1 MLHICLL
8 AGPSHG
14 EPVKIVSVI
23 NYKGGVGKTTVTAN
37 LGALLAYRGYQVLLI
52 DLDPQASLTFSFF
65 RPEVWDRDLAAERTI
80 RRWFDEFIAGQGDTK
95 LSDLIITPQD
105 ANTYLEHSGGRL
117 DLIASHLGLINVD
130 LELAA
135 HLVGMSPARSKARY
149 LEVHGL
155 LAAGLTSPSFQRYDL
170 VLIDCPPNF
179 NIVTK
184 TAIVASSHLLVP
196 SRADDLST
204 LGIQFLVRSANDLV
218 TNYNDYAVMPP
229 RSGQEIA
236 EIHPTVLGVVFTMVQ
251 MYRGRPT
258 STNQEFIRRTTE
270 ELKVPTFATVLRF
283 NQRLHA
289 DASENGVPLAIARNV
304 QGEVN
309 LELNGLAD
317 EFLAKLSM
325 EGS

>member
-1 MLHICLL
+1 ML
-8 AGPSHG
+8 APGQAVESS
-14 EPVKIVSVI
+14 VKIISVI

-37 LGALLAYRGYQVLLI
+37 LGALLAHRGYQVLLI
-52 DLDPQASLTFSFF
+52 DLDPQTSLTFSFF
-65 RPEVWDRDLAAERTI
+65 RPDVWDRELATDRTI

-95 LSDLIITPQD
+95 LSDLIVTPQD
-105 ANTYLEHSGGRL
+105 ANTYLGQSGGRL

-135 HLVGMSPARSKARY
+135 HLVGMSMARSKARY

-155 LAAGLTSPSFQRYDL
+155 LAAGLAAASFPLYDI

-204 LGIQFLVRSANDLV
+204 LGIRFLVRSVNDLV
-218 TNYNDYAVMPP
+218 TSYNDYAHMPP
-229 RSGQEIA
+229 ASGDDIA
-236 EIHPTVLGVVFTMVQ
+236 EIRPSVLGVVFTMVQ
-251 MYRGRPT
+251 VYGGKLT
-258 STNQEFIRRTTE
+258 STNRDFITRTIE
-270 ELKVPTFATVLRF
+270 ELNVPTFSAVLRF

-289 DASENGVPLAIARNV
+289 DASQKGVPLAITRTA
-304 QGEVN
+304 QGEVV
-309 LELNGLAD
+309 LELSRLAD
-317 EFLAKLSM
+317 EFLAKLDM